1 VTSERAYA
9 VASGLILLGVAMMC
23 QPFTVALYSIG
34 FPVILA
40 GIVIFIVLDH
50 RPDRAGTL
58 DDPGEAS

>member
-1 VTSERAYA
+1 VTGERAYA

-40 GIVIFIVLDH
+40 GIAVFVVLDH
-50 RPDRAGTL
+50 RPDRVSKP
-58 DDPGEAS
+58 DDPGESA